1 MSRLNENSSLVALR
15 ELREMERRRLHEE
28 AQTRAKAEKER
39 WEREQEEARERE
51 ARLAREEAE
60 REAQHARESAE
71 STRLRVELGSA
82 HSEIAHLRG
91 QLLAS
96 SVAAAQAASLAPP
109 PVVAQARS
117 RPLGWMVA
125 SVGATLLAG
134 TLAISA
140 ATRPQDVPAAL
151 ARSPTKAA
159 PACPKTQASDPSVF
173 RPPATASQEGIA
185 NTSPKLGPKLRPSPL
200 RPRPDPK
207 PVTSKICDGT
217 DPLCGI
223 DTNAIDDISR
233 GRRKGDRKPPR

>member
-28 AQTRAKAEKER
+28 EQTRAKAEKER

-91 QLLAS
+91 QVLAS

-117 RPLGWMVA
+117 RPLGWM
-125 SVGATLLAG
+125 
-134 TLAISA
+134 
-140 ATRPQDVPAAL
+140 RPQDVPAAL